1 MPHARWYVIQ
11 VQSGRERQLADLIL
25 RTCQEADRFSTE
37 PPLIQECFT
46 PRYRTRRKRDGV
58 YQDEEKLLLPGYLI
72 AVTTAPD
79 RLQRRLRRI
88 PEFTRLLT
96 MTETFVPLRDD
107 ERAWIEEWTTKGDR
121 TIPISVAYKKG
132 ETLVVTEGPLKGN
145 EGLITRINRRKCL
158 ATIELSIDGKRVT
171 TTIGLAIVPAD
182 PTGQTDPTDHTDP
195 TEEGLTI
202 VPTKEPAD
210 TTA

>member
-1 MPHARWYVIQ
+1 MQHARWYVIQ
-11 VQSGRERQLADLIL
+11 VQSGREQQLADLIL
-25 RTCQEADRFSTE
+25 RVCQEHDSQ
-37 PPLIQECFT
+37 LLQECFT
-46 PRYRTRRKRDGV
+46 PRYRTRRKRNGV

-171 TTIGLAIVPAD
+171 TTIGLAIVP
-182 PTGQTDPTDHTDP
+182 TDQ

-202 VPTKEPAD
+202 VPTKETAD